1 MDIMLPRQLLA
12 LVFIIV
18 GFVDYRNLN
27 ADAPQKIARTIIGAE
42 AFGQGIWYSAR
53 FSYRF
58 REQLLFNAGHSYIEI
73 PATNADN
80 RSANFNIIPVSV
92 SALWQLPF
100 TRLPLHAEL
109 LFGGNIVIGSDRTE
123 RTGVRATVTGQS
135 FTPIVGFAIA
145 YLPLAGGITLRGACY
160 LFQGIDSIGIESRRL
175 PWLGA
180 SLGYAL

>member
-1 MDIMLPRQLLA
+1 MFPRQLIS
-12 LVFIIV
+12 LVLIV
-18 GFVDYRNLN
+18 GGFVDCRNLN
-27 ADAPQKIARTIIGAE
+27 ANAPQQMARTIVGAE

-58 REQLLFNAGHSYIEI
+58 HERLLFNAGHSYIEI
-73 PATNADN
+73 PATNAVDRN
-80 RSANFNIIPVSV
+80 ATFNIVPVSL

-100 TRLPLHAEL
+100 TSLPLHAEF
-109 LFGGNIVIGSDRTE
+109 LFGGNIVIGADRTE
-123 RTGVRATVTGQS
+123 RTGVRATVTGQN

-145 YLPLAGGITLRGACY
+145 YLPLAGGITVRGACY

-180 SLGYAL
+180 SFGYAL